1 MKSTTKLV
9 LLLTLLKLFFCA
21 TQTNEKELFRIS
33 TLSTTYNQYQ
43 LAENKNQYNYLFVQI
58 ILCHSPYSVNH
69 MSIVNSENEILFQE
83 NITSSTNFIINIPSE
98 TSNNLI
104 INITSSEMYLQYQ
117 YIEDSTDIIH
127 ASGNIKDYT
136 FETNYISF
144 NMSPVVA
151 NTETTYDLYYL
162 GKINIYN
169 DICQK
174 VVFVLEND
182 PISTITY
189 TGKDYFDLKFENIE
203 HKTGYYLIKGNNVD
217 GISYYY
223 FYERINVVNRLGPY
237 PTNNVEFFEVK
248 EETDEYYTVFTT
260 PGNINNNEYIN
271 IQIIL
276 CNNYSIKIMK
286 KFFLVILL

>member
-1 MKSTTKLV
+1 MKSTKKLV

-58 ILCHSPYSVNH
+58 ILCHYPYSVNH

-83 NITSSTNFIINIPSE
+83 NITSE

-117 YIEDSTDIIH
+117 YIEDSMDIIH

-144 NMSPVVA
+144 NMSPVVTNA
-151 NTETTYDLYYL
+151 ETTYDLYYL
-162 GKINIYN
+162 
-169 DICQK
+169 
-174 VVFVLEND
+174 
-182 PISTITY
+182 
-189 TGKDYFDLKFENIE
+189 
-203 HKTGYYLIKGNNVD
+203 
-217 GISYYY
+217 
-223 FYERINVVNRLGPY
+223 
-237 PTNNVEFFEVK
+237 
-248 EETDEYYTVFTT
+248 
-260 PGNINNNEYIN
+260 
-271 IQIIL
+271 
-276 CNNYSIKIMK
+276 
-286 KFFLVILL
+286 